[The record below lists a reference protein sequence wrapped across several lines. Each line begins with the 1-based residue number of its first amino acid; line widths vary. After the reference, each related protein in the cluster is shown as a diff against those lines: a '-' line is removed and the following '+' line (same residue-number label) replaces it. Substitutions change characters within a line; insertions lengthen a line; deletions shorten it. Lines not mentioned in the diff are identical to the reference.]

1 MKCSRSGSSHWCSSD
16 GSLIPEIEKIQN
28 AHSDLSLIQ
37 NISLSGSI
45 YNRSGDNSLSLVQD
59 YWDFYSASPSE
70 TLSFVSQASVAK
82 VAPVGVSSSLVFNHS
97 LTVAGGRITTGPEF
111 YDVIYDPAAVSPA
124 QVGSWVYVNSSG
136 NAILA
141 TSAGTLPQAEVVGCL
156 MEEGIASQ
164 LTEVLTQGR
173 LTLDDWT
180 SLAGT
185 EFLTPGVI
193 YYLTTGGLMS
203 AVAPSSG
210 YVVVLG
216 RAITNI
222 EFDVSVQLPWGVE

>member
-1 MKCSRSGSSHWCSSD
+1 MFHCRPSGNQNSIKVVQNCRSTLD
-16 GSLIPEIEKIQN
+16 FAESLIT
-28 AHSDLSLIQ
+28 
-37 NISLSGSI
+37 SGSI
-45 YNRSGDNSLSLVQD
+45 YNRSVVDDVGLEQSYWDFFDGNASNSLSFSSVALVLKV
-59 YWDFYSASPSE
+59 AVVSPSS
-70 TLSFVSQASVAK
+70 T
-82 VAPVGVSSSLVFNHS
+82 LVFNHS
-97 LTVAGGRITTGPEF
+97 LTVAGGRIVTGPEF

-124 QVGSWVYVNSSG
+124 QIGSWVYVNSSG

-164 LTEVLTQGR
+164 LTEMLTQGR

-180 SLAGT
+180 ALAGT